1 MQKRNFT
8 AGGFSPDRGKREEMA
23 CAVQA
28 NPAEPGRWGG
38 RTRRQNGAVRWTAGQ
53 SGRTGRRTRRQNRAA
68 GRSGRTERQDGAA
81 GRGGRTERQDGAAG
95 RGGRT
100 GRQDGAGEEG
110 GAGGGGGRGGQGGGG
125 GGGGGRGG
133 QKKRGGE
140 ATSSQ
145 RTGPGAPPAQTKKRD
160 SNRRKPPDSEKAHGE
175 AARHLQKANAQV
187 LNTLFG
193 HREGC
198 NIIRTA
204 AVSKITESNFSIFLH
219 SDHSFQAHSRT
230 RPWSF
235 PFPELCP
242 EAERVSVSANLR
254 RHRAAFD
261 LRFSILCTISHKILF
276 YDVFT
281 GFSRHAPTHVYGAAR
296 IHGAA
301 PQ

>member
-1 MQKRNFT
+1 MKTTLNGVVFLLPHVSGHAKTEFHCRRIFP
-8 AGGFSPDRGKREEMA
+8 GPREEGGNGMRRPGESCRTRTVGRQNEA
-23 CAVQA
+23 
-28 NPAEPGRWGG
+28 AEQGG
-38 RTRRQNGAVRWTAGQ
+38 RTG
-53 SGRTGRRTRRQNRAA
+53 
-68 GRSGRTERQDGAA
+68 RQDGAA
-81 GRGGRTERQDGAAG
+81 GRGGRTERQDGAA
-95 RGGRT
+95 
-100 GRQDGAGEEG
+100 EKE
-110 GAGGGGGRGGQGGGG
+110 
-125 GGGGGRGG
+125 
-133 QKKRGGE
+133 GGE